1 VAEFK
6 VLVCD
11 DDLDQAKGWAS
22 DLVASARG
30 SATLLVESVPRR
42 ELAQDLTRLRAR
54 QKQARRRQVGSPA
67 DPDDTSFDGRDLVIV
82 DFDLLNLEGPT
93 DSGESVAYMA
103 RCYTTCGIIVD
114 LNQFG
119 TNPFDATFK
128 GHPASFADL
137 NVGSEQL
144 TNPGLWKTPFSGF
157 RPWSWPLLGKQI
169 QQRRKQIE
177 LVERSLELPVLEA
190 LGFPDSVVEVLSLRA
205 LGLIGSPQLGR
216 TVKLRQV
223 VRSPMGLRNKD
234 RPMSEASEVRISA
247 ARICKWLE
255 DVVIPGE
262 DILVDAPHLVSRF
275 PSLLDKGARQN
286 LNSLP
291 DLERAS
297 RALPINH
304 RVLKG
309 TTIPE
314 PVWISR
320 PVWFWPLIQGN
331 REIEEIVDPW
341 RVRESA
347 FGFAEDASRFLPK
360 SELTEFSASDLAS
373 VFVRRLVVSR
383 RSEYATRFHGR
394 RARDFHRVQYLPA
407 HPQLY

>member
-1 VAEFK
+1 MAEFK

-30 SATLLVESVPRR
+30 SATLLVESVPRHVLV
-42 ELAQDLTRLRAR
+42 EDLTRLRAR
-54 QKQARRRQVGSPA
+54 QKQARRRRVGS

-119 TNPFDATFK
+119 TNPFDTTFK

-137 NVGSEQL
+137 NIGSEQL
-144 TNPGLWKTPFSGF
+144 TNPGLWKLPFSGF
-157 RPWSWPLLGKQI
+157 RPWSWPLLGQLI
-169 QQRRKQIE
+169 QRRREQIK
-177 LVERSLELPVLEA
+177 LVERSFELPVLEA
-190 LGFPDSVVEVLSLRA
+190 LGFPDSVIEVLSSRA

-223 VRSPMGLRNKD
+223 IRSHMGLRNKD

-275 PSLLDKGARQN
+275 PSLLDKAARKN
-286 LNSLP
+286 MNSLA
-291 DLERAS
+291 DLEQAAS
-297 RALPINH
+297 VLPINH

-309 TTIPE
+309 ATIPE
-314 PVWISR
+314 PSWISR

-341 RVRESA
+341 RVRGSNL
-347 FGFAEDASRFLPK
+347 GFAEDASRYLPK
-360 SELTEFSASDLAS
+360 SELIEFSASDLAS
-373 VFVRRLVVSR
+373 VFVRRFVVAR
-383 RSEYATRFHGR
+383 RSVYATRFHGR
-394 RARDFHRVQYLPA
+394 RARDFRRVQYQPA